1 MLVKDLLREL
11 TKIKKKHPEA
21 KTYIFGDGL
30 NNLESI
36 SRIVQCY
43 APLDLVQ
50 NDTVTSESCIKDFQ
64 EGYSPVIVIG

>member
-21 KTYIFGDGL
+21 KTYIFGAGL

-36 SRIVQCY
+36 VHVVQCY

-50 NDTVTSESCIKDFQ
+50 NDTVTSDDCIKQ
-64 EGYSPVIVIG
+64 LEEGYVPVIVIG

>member
-21 KTYIFGDGL
+21 KSYIFGSGL

-36 SRIVQCY
+36 NHVVYGY

-50 NDTVTSESCIKDFQ
+50 NDTLTSDDCVKQ
-64 EGYSPVIVIG
+64 PAEGYVPVIVIG